1 VTEVGDPPERFG
13 CQKKNKNKAMTG
25 KKNKFKGWYYYL
37 FFCGY
42 RVDRIHTLTK
52 SSVHSVV
59 VVVADYDDSVA
70 VVAAPVA

>member
-1 VTEVGDPPERFG
+1 
-13 CQKKNKNKAMTG
+13 MTG

-70 VVAAPVA
+70 IAAAVA

>member
-1 VTEVGDPPERFG
+1 MTEVGDPPERFG

-25 KKNKFKGWYYYL
+25 KKNIFKVYL
-37 FFCGY
+37 FFGGY